1 MCQASFA
8 MKIAKNCAIMVDV
21 NKKVV
26 VCLRKVVYLYNVHKS
41 PYGFL

>member
-1 MCQASFA
+1 MCQAKFA
-8 MKIAKNCAIMVDV
+8 MKIVKICAIMVDV

-26 VCLRKVVYLYNVHKS
+26 VCPLKLGYLYNVHKS

>member
-1 MCQASFA
+1 MCQAIFT
-8 MKIAKNCAIMVDV
+8 MKIVKIYAIMVDV

-26 VCLRKVVYLYNVHKS
+26 LCPLKVVYLYNVHKS